1 MGVDVDRSFLIWLD
15 GVCLPPGIAYD
26 RESMTESRTLPTSS
40 EVPTSAQHLPSLTG
54 LRWFAAFVVFG
65 FHVHTGDMAADPGL
79 RRVLEVLFASGSVGV
94 PFFFIL
100 SGMVLTW
107 SSRQGDRP
115 SAFLRRR
122 VARVL
127 PNHVV
132 TWLVVLVMLAVVGRA
147 AAPGPSVTGLFLF
160 QAWVPDE
167 AYYFGGNTPAW
178 SLSCEMAFYAA
189 FPLLLRLGR
198 RIPGNRLWLVAL
210 GLLGGI
216 WLVPLVSQVLSPDL
230 AYWFVWVFPVTRALE
245 FALGMTVALLI
256 REGRWRGP
264 GVLMSSVLVLAA
276 YATVPLVWE
285 RWGWV
290 AWMAG
295 PFALLVAAAATSDL
309 RGTRSI
315 LRAPA
320 LVWLGEV
327 SFAFYLVHQ
336 PLIGLVERVSGH
348 EAPTLHAVA
357 AMLGALALAVG
368 VAWALYRFVERPMAR
383 RLSARKRADAA

>member
-1 MGVDVDRSFLIWLD
+1 
-15 GVCLPPGIAYD
+15 
-26 RESMTESRTLPTSS
+26 MTESRTLPTSS
-40 EVPTSAQHLPSLTG
+40 GVPTSPLRLPSLTG

-65 FHVHTGDMAADPGL
+65 FHVHTGDMVADPGA

-107 SSRQGDRP
+107 SSRPGDRP
-115 SAFLRRR
+115 GAFFRRR
-122 VARVL
+122 VARVA

-132 TWLVVLVMLAVVGRA
+132 TWLVVLAMLAAVGRA
-147 AAPGPSVTGLFLF
+147 AAPGPSVTGLFLV
-160 QAWVPDE
+160 QAWIPNE

-198 RIPGNRLWLVAL
+198 RIPSNRLWLVAL

-216 WLVPLVSQVLSPDL
+216 WLVPLASQALSPGL

-245 FALGMTVALLI
+245 FALGMTLALLI
-256 REGRWRGP
+256 RDGRWRGP
-264 GVLMSSVLVLAA
+264 GVLVSSVLVLAA

-295 PFALLVAAAATSDL
+295 PFALLVGAAATSDL
-309 RGTRSI
+309 RGTRSV
-315 LRAPA
+315 LRTPV

-336 PLIGLVERVSGH
+336 PVIGLVERVSGH
-348 EAPTLHAVA
+348 EAPPARAAVA
-357 AMLGALALAVG
+357 ILVSLALAIA

-383 RLSARKRADAA
+383 RLSAAGKRADAA